1 MKAARY
7 SSRSGTRLYANGFT
21 LIEVV
26 IALSIL
32 SMVMLATVTGF
43 RTLANT
49 QVTLERM
56 TARVDEM
63 RAVSSFLRDSI
74 ESAAVGTS
82 SAGGLTLGGNNRD
95 EAYFE
100 IQPNALIWKST
111 IMIGEAFGGSYFLR
125 LAKEGDVLTL
135 RWQEPDSSGEPQ
147 NWGQAPMRALAD
159 GVQVF
164 DLSWRGDYRQP
175 WQQDWRRGDAAA
187 WVRVELKTGNRFWP
201 ELIMQ
206 VPQ

>member
-1 MKAARY
+1 MSAARRR
-7 SSRSGTRLYANGFT
+7 SRFNASLCENGFT

-49 QVTLERM
+49 QNTLERM
-56 TARVDEM
+56 TARVDEV
-63 RAVSSFLRDSI
+63 RAISSFLRSSI
-74 ESAAVGTS
+74 ESSAVGTA
-82 SAGGLTLGGNNRD
+82 SAGGLTLGGNSGE

-100 IQPNALIWKST
+100 IQPDALVWKST

-125 LAKEGDVLTL
+125 LAKESDVLTL
-135 RWQEPDSSGEPQ
+135 RWQEPDSSGEPS

-159 GVQVF
+159 GVQIF
-164 DLSWRGDYRQP
+164 DLSWRGDYNQP
-175 WQQDWRRGDAAA
+175 WQREWRSGDAAA
-187 WVRVELKTGNRFWP
+187 WVRVELKTSNRFWP